1 MSVIR
6 NIEFD
11 LQRFRSR
18 VVVVSGFILL
28 AFLLLT
34 VRLFYLQ
41 IIRYDDLSEQA
52 ENNRTAIVPIVPNRG
67 VIMDRNGI
75 VLATNYSAYTL
86 EITPSKIVLPLEEV
100 IEQLAGVIDIQS
112 RDKRRFKK
120 LMTESKNFESVPIRT
135 RLSDEEV
142 ARFAAQRFRFP
153 GVEIRARLFRNYPY
167 NQLASH
173 VIGYI
178 GRINTAEKAK
188 IEESE
193 DAGNYRGTDYI
204 GKLGVEQ
211 SYEVQLHGTT
221 GVQEMET
228 SAGGRAVR
236 RLNSSQ
242 AVPGNS
248 VVLSI
253 DIKLQKLVEDLYGNR
268 RGALVALDPK
278 TGEILAFVSKPTF
291 DPNLFVDGIDFE
303 NWQALNES
311 IDKPLLNRALRGTY
325 PPGSTYK
332 PFMALAALETG
343 KRTEKA
349 LISDPGYFMFGN
361 HRFRDDKEGGHGT
374 VDMYKSIVE
383 SCDTYYYLLARD
395 MGVDLMYEQMK
406 PLGFGQITGID
417 ILGESRGVLPS
428 TEWKRATYKRPDQQR
443 WYAGE
448 TISLG
453 IGQGYN
459 SFTMLQVAHAMGTV
473 ANNGL
478 KMKPHLVREVLDVET
493 KVATPVAKEP
503 VGQLSFSPENLE
515 IIKRSMIG
523 VNIEGTS
530 ATSFVG
536 APYVSAGK
544 TGTAQVFTVKQ
555 NEKYNAATID
565 ERMRDHALFVAYAP
579 ADNPKVALAMVVEN
593 AGFGAQNAAPIA
605 RRVFDFVLMGQ
616 YPSQEDIEAVQKGQA
631 TRPIGKQRA
640 VASVPWPPKRS
651 DTPEQEAAA
660 DAKASAK
667 ADAKA
672 DAKIDAKA
680 EAKAEAKNRR

>member
-18 VVVVSGFILL
+18 VVVVSAFILV
-28 AFLLLT
+28 AFLLL
-34 VRLFYLQ
+34 VLRLFYLQ
-41 IIRYDDLSEQA
+41 VIRYEDLNEQA

-75 VLATNYSAYTL
+75 VVATNYSAYTL
-86 EITPSKIVLPLEEV
+86 EITPSKVVIPLEEV
-100 IEQLAGVIDIQS
+100 IDQLAGVIDIQS

-311 IDKPLLNRALRGTY
+311 MDKPLLNRALRGTY

-332 PFMALAALETG
+332 PFMALAALQTG
-343 KRTEKA
+343 KRSEKVM
-349 LISDPGYFMFGN
+349 ISDPGYFMLGN

-383 SCDTYYYLLARD
+383 SCDTYYYTLARD

-428 TEWKRATYKRPDQQR
+428 TEWKRATYKRADQQR
-443 WYAGE
+443 WYSGE

-459 SFTMLQVAHAMGTV
+459 SFTMLQIAHAMGTV
-473 ANNGL
+473 ANQGL
-478 KMKPHLVREVLDVET
+478 KMKPHLVREVVDVET

-503 VGQLSFSPENLE
+503 VGQLPLSPEHFE
-515 IIKRSMIG
+515 IIKRAMIG

-555 NEKYNAATID
+555 NEKYNAALID
-565 ERMRDHALFVAYAP
+565 ERMRDHALYVAFAP
-579 ADNPKVALAMVVEN
+579 ADDPKVALAMVVEN

-616 YPSQEDIEAVQKGQA
+616 YPSPEDIEAVQKGQA

-640 VASVPWPPKRS
+640 VASVPWPPKRL
-651 DTPEQEAAA
+651 DTLELEAAA

-672 DAKIDAKA
+672 DAKI
-680 EAKAEAKNRR
+680 EAKAEAKLRR